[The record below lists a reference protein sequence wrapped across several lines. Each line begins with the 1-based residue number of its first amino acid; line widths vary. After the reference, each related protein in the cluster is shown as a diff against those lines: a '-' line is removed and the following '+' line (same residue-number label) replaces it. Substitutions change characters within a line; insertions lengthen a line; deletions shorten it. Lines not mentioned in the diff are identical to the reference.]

1 MIRQKILLIGAIVIC
16 LAALGPAGLAR
27 ADGALDL
34 SRAEQ
39 LLAQKDYGSAVT
51 AAHKAIASGD
61 LKGRTLAKAYWI
73 KGLAN
78 EGRNYDFDAVN
89 DVAKAVWN
97 DLGNAEYQAKLKT
110 LRRRTKGKR

>member
-1 MIRQKILLIGAIVIC
+1 MIKRVKLLLGALAVCLIVM
-16 LAALGPAGLAR
+16 GSAGFAW

-39 LLAQKDYGSAVT
+39 LLTQKDYGSAVA
-51 AAHKAIASGD
+51 AAHKAIASGE

-78 EGRNYDFDAVN
+78 EGRNYDFEAVEDYAN
-89 DVAKAVWN
+89 AVWN
-97 DLGNAEYQAKLKT
+97 DLGNEEYQAKLKT